1 MKKEWLT
8 MKELAAELRMSLTST
23 RGPVEVGIPIQ
34 LSVCS
39 LVVAPGYIWSHLDT
53 SD

>member
-1 MKKEWLT
+1 MQEIVGGT
-8 MKELAAELRMSLTST
+8 PNE
-23 RGPVEVGIPIQ
+23 PEVDTVCCRKREIPMQ

-39 LVVAPGYIWSHLDT
+39 LVVASEYIWSHLDT